1 MDSKNGTPEEKGNAS
16 PPPRRGQ
23 IKAKIGEELRTFV
36 TRGVGRKSEKDAW
49 WQKLDILASKRLLL
63 RVDKAMLFR
72 V

>member
-36 TRGVGRKSEKDAW
+36 TRGVGRKGEKRCMVA
-49 WQKLDILASKRLLL
+49 
-63 RVDKAMLFR
+63 KA
-72 V
+72 